1 MHLLPRIPRAAK
13 RVWLAAAI
21 GDWTA
26 VHAAAIDMDRTD
38 GTPCPELVAFAGERA
53 GRCRARRDAD
63 PRARGRVCDIATA
76 ALRGD
81 YPSDSRQFSE
91 EFWEAIRSAPP
102 EVPPGVFT
110 ESRTDERGDDVPWP
124 PGVRRLLDHA
134 LPLGRLPRRS
144 IEGGCH
150 GATPRQ
156 RREILEVFARD
167 ETMLA
172 EAAYRAFIDAPEQA
186 EALLR
191 RGLRSPSLRS
201 RICTAGLLGAIDEPW
216 SRQELWQAVKELA
229 DPEASVNLRAAL
241 RCSQDWAVKRA
252 VEAWEAARGLRNSSP
267 LDNFPRE
274 DCPVRKQLHDFQ
286 KKIEQ
291 TTYPLRFRPI
301 GKWGRR
307 GRYLQDAWRKILA
320 DRDALQ
326 CVPRIDP
333 LRRELP

>member
-1 MHLLPRIPRAAK
+1 
-13 RVWLAAAI
+13 V
-21 GDWTA
+21 
-26 VHAAAIDMDRTD
+26 
-38 GTPCPELVAFAGERA
+38 
-53 GRCRARRDAD
+53 
-63 PRARGRVCDIATA
+63 
-76 ALRGD
+76 LRGD
-81 YPSDSRQFSE
+81 YPSNTRQFSE

-102 EVPPGVFT
+102 WVPPGVFT
-110 ESRTDERGDDVPWP
+110 EFRTDERGDDVPWP
-124 PGVRRLLDHA
+124 PGVQRLLDHA

-144 IEGGCH
+144 IESECY

-156 RREILEVFARD
+156 RREIIRVFARD

-201 RICTAGLLGAIDEPW
+201 RIYTAGLLGAIDEPW
-216 SRQELWQAVKELA
+216 SRRELWQAVQELA
-229 DPEASVNLRAAL
+229 DPEESVNLRAAL
-241 RCSQDWAVKRA
+241 RTSLDWDVIRA
-252 VEAWEAARGLRNSSP
+252 VEAWEAAHGLRRPSRLGIP
-267 LDNFPRE
+267 AE
-274 DCPVRKQLHDFQ
+274 DCPVRKQESYFQ
-286 KKIEQ
+286 DEIEN

-307 GRYLQDAWRKILA
+307 GRYLQDVWRRILA

-333 LRRELP
+333 LRREFP